1 MEAPVMVAGRQ
12 IGKMN
17 GMALRMASQL
27 PRGPLNP
34 AMGAPQGHVSG
45 GKVADELEESQKQKH
60 RYGKAI
66 IEQ

>member
-1 MEAPVMVAGRQ
+1 MVAGRQ

-17 GMALRMASQL
+17 GMALRMALRMASQL

-34 AMGAPQGHVSG
+34 AMGAPQGHISG

>member
-1 MEAPVMVAGRQ
+1 MVAGRQ

-17 GMALRMASQL
+17 EMALRIASKL

-34 AMGAPQGHVSG
+34 AMGAPLGHVSG
-45 GKVADELEESQKQKH
+45 GKVADELEESQKQEH
-60 RYGKAI
+60 RCEKII

>member
-1 MEAPVMVAGRQ
+1 MVAGRQ
-12 IGKMN
+12 IGKIN

-34 AMGAPQGHVSG
+34 AMGAPQGHTSG
-45 GKVADELEESQKQKH
+45 GKSADELEESQKQKH
-60 RYGKAI
+60 RCEKVI